1 MANRYV
7 PIALLVTLLLLAGC
21 ATEATPS
28 PEPPTDPPPPTESP
42 AVLQQ
47 GALISEVLPG
57 VPGTNNNLEFIE
69 LYNAGTEALD
79 LKGWSLWYR
88 LDDKQDE
95 QQVYAWD
102 SPTDIPGHGHFL
114 IVRSGQDVGNLGDA
128 EFALP
133 LFEKRG
139 GLALRD
145 AGGDTVDTL
154 VWGAGPS
161 DYVTGSPV
169 EAPEAGASLER
180 LPGGAAGNGASTG
193 NDAADFSL
201 NAMPGPQNSG
211 DPISPLPD
219 QHLAIDLV
227 VPESIEPG
235 SAISYAV
242 EVQNLTDGPVHDLRA
257 SIPIPPGFEVLAM
270 PAGASQSEG
279 WIEWAIPELAAG
291 GTQTGDIMLQSPWTY
306 LSTLVSGYYVQA
318 GDWAERAYGP
328 IRPLA
333 VEGGAIPIGTARAL
347 AGETVTVEGAAN
359 MYTGGFYAGSTGTKF
374 YMEDESGGIQVY
386 CPGGA
391 DLVSVD
397 VGDRV
402 RVTGLIEVY
411 RDSVEIIPAVYPD
424 DVEVI
429 ERGGSEPVP
438 IPATL
443 PQASSDESLLG
454 RLIEVE
460 GTAGRIEEFSYS
472 YEVDLLDDEGHALL
486 VYVDKESGVTTE
498 PMDVGSLYQVTGISE
513 LYNGNRQITPRF
525 QTDLSQIYPPELML
539 DMTASNSALPGEI
552 ITYTVTAYNHTE
564 EPLTAV
570 QIKAVPPAGGVTIAE
585 ILDEGQLKEGT
596 IIWTIPE
603 LAAGGGSAT
612 VRYLVSVDAEASGQ
626 IRTPGAVAAA
636 SEWRE
641 PVQTEPTL
649 TFVGSG
655 VPIWAIQG
663 ADVASPYARQG
674 ATTEGIVI
682 GVFPGL
688 GGFWIQEEESDD
700 DPATSAGLFVL
711 AQDLQVPV
719 ELGDLVR
726 VTGRVRELSGQTM
739 LDISDLDDLTV
750 LTRRNLLPAAV
761 ELDPP
766 LDEAESQAYYE
777 AREGMLAQVTAPAVA
792 VGPTTKYGETALVRS
807 DRQIERVIRGD
818 PTGMLIFF
826 DDGSADTHLDA
837 STLAFGLK
845 TGDQISA
852 VEGPLAYTF
861 ENYKI
866 EIISLPV
873 ITPTATTLPELQ
885 PPGPDQFSIATFNVE
900 NLFDADTPHPS
911 DPPIPSTRQYKA
923 DLGKTAEAI
932 KAMGS
937 PTIVALQEVENIGVL
952 ADLAEQE
959 AIAQFDYQPFLQ
971 EGTDSRGIDVGY
983 LVRGDQATV
992 EGATSYPAPEGLT
1005 SRPPLVIT
1013 TTLHLDSGD
1022 TTIYVINN
1030 HFTSMSGGE
1039 KPTEPRRT
1047 AQAAWNVDLVERI
1060 LRSDPA
1066 AHVVILGDLN
1076 SFYESPPLDAL
1087 REAGLRHVY
1096 EFVEPERPYSYVYQ
1110 GESETLDHILVTPSL
1125 YDRLQQVEALHINAD
1140 YPLPAPGDASARHS
1154 SDHDPVIAIFSFD

>member
-1 MANRYV
+1 
-7 PIALLVTLLLLAGC
+7 
-21 ATEATPS
+21 
-28 PEPPTDPPPPTESP
+28 
-42 AVLQQ
+42 
-47 GALISEVLPG
+47 
-57 VPGTNNNLEFIE
+57 
-69 LYNAGTEALD
+69 
-79 LKGWSLWYR
+79 
-88 LDDKQDE
+88 
-95 QQVYAWD
+95 
-102 SPTDIPGHGHFL
+102 
-114 IVRSGQDVGNLGDA
+114 
-128 EFALP
+128 
-133 LFEKRG
+133 
-139 GLALRD
+139 
-145 AGGDTVDTL
+145 
-154 VWGAGPS
+154 
-161 DYVTGSPV
+161 
-169 EAPEAGASLER
+169 
-180 LPGGAAGNGASTG
+180 
-193 NDAADFSL
+193 
-201 NAMPGPQNSG
+201 
-211 DPISPLPD
+211 
-219 QHLAIDLV
+219 
-227 VPESIEPG
+227 
-235 SAISYAV
+235 
-242 EVQNLTDGPVHDLRA
+242 
-257 SIPIPPGFEVLAM
+257 M

-279 WIEWAIPELAAG
+279 WVEWAIPELAAG
-291 GTQTGDIMLQSPWTY
+291 ATQTGEITLQSPWTY
-306 LSTLVSGYYVQA
+306 LRTLVSGYYVQA
-318 GDWAERAYGP
+318 GDWVDRAYGP

-347 AGETVTVEGAAN
+347 TGETVTVEGVAT

-374 YMEDESGGIQVY
+374 YMEDDSGGIQVY

-391 DLVSVD
+391 DLVSVN

-424 DVEVI
+424 DVEVV
-429 ERGGSEPVP
+429 EQGGSEPVP

-454 RLIEVE
+454 RLVEVE

-472 YEVDLLDDEGHALL
+472 YEVDLLDNEGHALL

-498 PMDVGSLYQVTGISE
+498 PMDVGSLYQITGVSE
-513 LYNGNRQITPRF
+513 LYNGSWQLMPRF
-525 QTDLSQIYPPELML
+525 QTDLGEIFPPELML
-539 DMTASNSALPGEI
+539 DMAANNSALPGGI
-552 ITYTVTAYNHTE
+552 ITYTLTAFNHTE
-564 EPLTAV
+564 APLTGV
-570 QIKAVPPAGGVTIAE
+570 QIQAVPPTGGVAISG
-585 ILDEGQLKEGT
+585 ILDGGERT
-596 IIWTIPE
+596 DNSIIWTIPE

-612 VRYLVSVDAEASGQ
+612 VRYLVSVGTEASGQ
-626 IRTPGAVAAA
+626 IQIPGAVATA
-636 SEWRE
+636 SEWPE
-641 PVQTEPTL
+641 PVQTDPTL

-663 ADVASPYARQG
+663 PGVASPYARQE

-711 AQDLQVPV
+711 TEDLETPV

-739 LDISDLDDLTV
+739 LDISDSGDMTV
-750 LTRRNLLPAAV
+750 LTTRNLLPAAV

-766 LDEAESQAYYE
+766 LDKAESQVYYE

-807 DRQIERVIRGD
+807 DREIERVMRGD

-826 DDGSADTHLDA
+826 DDGSEATHLDA
-837 STLAFGLK
+837 STLAFGLR
-845 TGDQISA
+845 TGDLVSA

-873 ITPTATTLPELQ
+873 ITSTATALPALQ

-900 NLFDADTPHPS
+900 NLFDANSPHPS

-959 AIAQFDYQPFLQ
+959 AIAQLDYQPFLQ
-971 EGTDSRGIDVGY
+971 EGTDSRGIDVAY
-983 LVRGDQATV
+983 LVRGDRATV
-992 EGATSYPAPEGLT
+992 KGAASYPAPEGLT

-1013 TTLHLDSGD
+1013 TTLHLETGD
-1022 TTIYVINN
+1022 TTVYVINN

-1066 AHVVILGDLN
+1066 ARVVILGDLN
-1076 SFYESPPLDAL
+1076 SFYDSPPLNVL

-1096 EFVEPERPYSYVYQ
+1096 EFVEPDRPYSYIYQ

-1125 YDRLQQVEALHINAD
+1125 YDRLVQVEALHINAD
-1140 YPLPAPGDASARHS
+1140 YPLPTPGDASARGS
-1154 SDHDPVIAIFSFD
+1154 SDHDPIVAMFSSD